1 MSKTR
6 SGTTACAI
14 TNDNRSVIDEMRG
27 ALKGDG
33 FVPVLERNRGPARKK
48 TMSNLALHVRSLM
61 DDPSYGRALEADLRR
76 ECLVVCSARL
86 IAGEYVLGEKPDLP
100 AA

>member
-6 SGTTACAI
+6 SGTTAATI
-14 TNDNRSVIDEMRG
+14 TDDNRRDIDEMRA

-33 FVPVLERNRGPARKK
+33 FVPKLTSNSGPVKKK
-48 TMSNLALHVRSLM
+48 TMSDLALHVKSLM

-86 IAGEYVLGEKPDLP
+86 IAGEYVLDETPTLP
-100 AA
+100 GA